1 MKKKEGTGPVQYLA
15 PLLNALKELGGSG
28 APDEV
33 VDRIAE
39 DLKLPIEIQN
49 DLLDSGEPR
58 YRNQVR
64 WARMYLVRE
73 GYIDSSEHGV
83 WKLTPAGLKTT
94 LSLEASKQIYQK
106 WNQFFAEERRAKSK
120 VTTMPE
126 TDSDGTEPSSDGYRS
141 DVIELLRSMSPPGF
155 ERFAQL
161 LLRKAGFTQVMVTGK
176 SGDGGIDG
184 YGILQV
190 NELVS
195 FKVLF
200 QCKRYKGSVPAKQI
214 RDFRG
219 ALGGRSDKGIL
230 LTTGTFT
237 ADARKE
243 ATRDGVPSI
252 ELIDGGKLVE
262 MLCKYNLGLK
272 PMPTFEIDEGFFSQF
287 QA

>member
-1 MKKKEGTGPVQYLA
+1 
-15 PLLNALKELGGSG
+15 
-28 APDEV
+28 
-33 VDRIAE
+33 
-39 DLKLPIEIQN
+39 
-49 DLLDSGEPR
+49 
-58 YRNQVR
+58 
-64 WARMYLVRE
+64 
-73 GYIDSSEHGV
+73 
-83 WKLTPAGLKTT
+83 
-94 LSLEASKQIYQK
+94 
-106 WNQFFAEERRAKSK
+106 
-120 VTTMPE
+120 
-126 TDSDGTEPSSDGYRS
+126 
-141 DVIELLRSMSPPGF
+141 MSPPGF